1 MKAKLLVFLLVSIL
15 LVLVSTKGYAEEAK
29 LDLKKI
35 ADKIVK
41 TMNGGDPVAL
51 ANLYA
56 QDAVMIQSGE
66 PGPIRGHAD
75 LLKSCQDIFKAF
87 PDFKVE
93 FPSILYSGDTIIF
106 EGVSHYTFTGPLA
119 TPEGDVAPTGKSVN
133 NRFVFLARISPNGLI
148 VEDRTYFDNLDL
160 MKQLGLIK

>member
-1 MKAKLLVFLLVSIL
+1 MKTKFSIL
-15 LVLVSTKGYAEEAK
+15 LLAGVLLGMVSARGYAEKPK
-29 LDLKKI
+29 LDLKKV
-35 ADKIVK
+35 ADNIVR

-75 LLKSCQDIFKAF
+75 LLKSFQTMSRAF
-87 PDFKVE
+87 PDSKVE

-106 EGVSHYTFTGPLA
+106 EGVGHFTFTGPLA
-119 TPEGDVAPTGKSVN
+119 TPEGDVAPTGKSVKH
-133 NRFVFLARISPNGLI
+133 RFVFLAKISPDGLI
-148 VEDRTYFDNLDL
+148 TEDRTYFDNLDL
-160 MKQLGLIK
+160 MKQLGLLK